1 MSLRCLWRVVV
12 MMRLA
17 AAHLVL
23 PIARLSCLLLLL
35 ALLVLAGVPED
46 LGSHCIHDGVVVD
59 GLALQVRTRGRNS
72 GRWRN
77 VVVLW
82 SDGWWYMRLIVD
94 HGDRRRLG

>member
-12 MMRLA
+12 MVRLA
-17 AAHLVL
+17 AAGLVL

-35 ALLVLAGVPED
+35 ALLVLASVPED

-59 GLALQVRTRGRNS
+59 GLALQVRTRGRN
-72 GRWRN
+72 GRRWRN
-77 VVVLW
+77 MVVLW
-82 SDGWWYMRLIVD
+82 SHGGWYMRLIVD